1 MKVYEVLTSY
11 MSVEVH
17 HVKANNEE
25 EALKQFHNG
34 ESRHSKTY
42 DDEYDDLVQVS
53 YDEGPWSLAEYTKEY
68 GEFE

>member
-1 MKVYEVLTSY
+1 MKIYEILTSY

-17 HVKANNEE
+17 HVKANNED

-42 DDEYDDLVQVS
+42 DDEYDDLVQAGE
-53 YDEGPWSLAEYTKEY
+53 DGPWKLADYTEDY
-68 GEFE
+68 GEFK